1 MTRHQPK
8 PWGTAKQ
15 EDETS
20 EQKQSYLEA
29 RCKTEDQ
36 KVGL

>member
-8 PWGTAKQ
+8 TWGTAKQ
-15 EDETS
+15 EDETP
-20 EQKQSYLEA
+20 EQRESYLQA
-29 RCKTEDQ
+29 GCKTEDQ